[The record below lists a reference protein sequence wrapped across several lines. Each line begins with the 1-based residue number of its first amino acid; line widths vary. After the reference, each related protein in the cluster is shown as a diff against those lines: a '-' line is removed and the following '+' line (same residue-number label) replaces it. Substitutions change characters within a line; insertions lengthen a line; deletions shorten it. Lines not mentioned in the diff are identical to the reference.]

1 MGTESISRGRNSENS
16 TILPS
21 KNGLGVIITDPQE
34 RGRFLRFA
42 FVGAI
47 GFIVDFGVFNLL
59 VNLAHVPAVWAQVV
73 SFTAA
78 VISNFLWNR
87 YWTYPDSRSKAI
99 SHQVVQF
106 LVISFIGLGI
116 RTPLFAWLEKILDQ
130 AFNRML
136 PRNFPLTS
144 TFVGHNVALMIV
156 VFIVMM
162 WNFFANRYW
171 TYNDV
176 S

>member
-1 MGTESISRGRNSENS
+1 MI
-16 TILPS
+16 
-21 KNGLGVIITDPQE
+21 VTDPQE

-42 FVGAI
+42 VVGVMGAV
-47 GFIVDFGVFNLL
+47 VDFGTFNIL
-59 VNLAHVPAVWAQVV
+59 VNVFHVIAVWASVI

-87 YWTYPDSRSKAI
+87 FWTYPDSRSKRL
-99 SHQVVQF
+99 SHQVTQF
-106 LVISFIGLGI
+106 LVVSFVGLGI
-116 RTPLFAWLEKILDQ
+116 RTPLFAWLEKVLVRSF
-130 AFNRML
+130 AAEV
-136 PRNFPLTS
+136 PKG
-144 TFVGHNVALMIV
+144 FVLSSVFLAHNVALAIA
-156 VFIVMM
+156 VFVVMM